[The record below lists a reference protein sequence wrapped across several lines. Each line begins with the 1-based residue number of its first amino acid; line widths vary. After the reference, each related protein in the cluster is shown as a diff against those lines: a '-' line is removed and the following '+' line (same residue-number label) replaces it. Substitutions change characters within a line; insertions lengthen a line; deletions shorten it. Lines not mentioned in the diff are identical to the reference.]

1 MIKVLAT
8 SLAIVLL
15 SLAVINDTPYSSVI
29 AGGGNDKHKEKHDK
43 GNICGGL
50 VAEFEK
56 LNDVVNDETLTGEQ
70 FDAVEDLRLFLVF
83 KLHCVDEFEGFEWS

>member
-1 MIKVLAT
+1 MKKILAI
-8 SLAIVLL
+8 SLAIVL
-15 SLAVINDTPYSSVI
+15 SLAAIGNTSYSSVI
-29 AGGGNDKHKEKHDK
+29 ADGGNDKHKDKHDK
-43 GNICGGL
+43 GNICEDL

-56 LNDVVNDETLTGEQ
+56 LNNVVNDETLTDEQ